1 MSKRPTKKYKNQI
14 KTNKTKQADKQTNKE
29 TKHKLKLRL
38 IKKQGVNLGTHEG
51 PAVLVS
57 YRTSAE
63 SLTYLGAQIILFE

>member
-51 PAVLVS
+51 PAVPGFFIGHQQNHS
-57 YRTSAE
+57 H
-63 SLTYLGAQIILFE
+63 I